1 MDIKED
7 KKPQLPKKPVMFH
20 YVIVLLVLLAVNLFL
35 VPALSERSIQEA
47 SYDEFLDGYRKLQE
61 SGIRT
66 CLHLIDGLPGETK
79 DMMLES
85 VQTVSLLKPWSVK
98 LHLLH
103 VIKGTVCEKMF
114 TSGEFDV
121 MEKDEYV
128 NLVCDELERI
138 DKSVVIQRLTGDG
151 ARDTLVAP
159 LWSLKKFEVLN
170 AIDKELE
177 IRDSFQGKYV

>member
-1 MDIKED
+1 M
-7 KKPQLPKKPVMFH
+7 
-20 YVIVLLVLLAVNLFL
+20 
-35 VPALSERSIQEA
+35 
-47 SYDEFLDGYRKLQE
+47 
-61 SGIRT
+61 
-66 CLHLIDGLPGETK
+66 HLINGLPGETK

-103 VIKGTVCEKMF
+103 IIKGTVCEKMF
-114 TSGEFDV
+114 TAGKFDV
-121 MEKDEYV
+121 MAKDEYV

-177 IRDSFQGKYV
+177 KRDSFQGKYV

>member
-1 MDIKED
+1 M
-7 KKPQLPKKPVMFH
+7 
-20 YVIVLLVLLAVNLFL
+20 
-35 VPALSERSIQEA
+35 
-47 SYDEFLDGYRKLQE
+47 
-61 SGIRT
+61 
-66 CLHLIDGLPGETK
+66 HLINGLPGETK

-85 VQTVSLLKPWSVK
+85 VQTVSLLKPWSIK

-177 IRDSFQGKYV
+177 KRDSFQGKYV